1 MMGWR
6 RMSAKTLRMAREVFL
21 LCDGALVWHG
31 LANGAGRGA
40 VATTGELFEEAW
52 RLALQAKAVSP
63 EDAGRVQFRF
73 SSP

>member
-1 MMGWR
+1 
-6 RMSAKTLRMAREVFL
+6 MAREVFL

-31 LANGAGRGA
+31 LVSVAGRGA
-40 VATTGELFEEAW
+40 VATTREVFEEAW
-52 RLALQAKAVSP
+52 RQALQANAVSP